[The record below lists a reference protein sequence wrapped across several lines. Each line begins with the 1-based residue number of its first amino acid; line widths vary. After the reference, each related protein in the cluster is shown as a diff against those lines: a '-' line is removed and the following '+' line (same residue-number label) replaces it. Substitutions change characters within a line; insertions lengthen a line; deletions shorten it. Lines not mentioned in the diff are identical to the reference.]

1 MKKFISTLLVAAM
14 LITAIAAMGISVSA
28 ETAEATAITTAEQF
42 LEIAASHDAGSLVG
56 NYYLANDIDLGGK
69 AFSQYVFKHFN
80 GTLDGKGHK
89 IYNFSF
95 DGSNTNANAGFF
107 SWFGNSADTV
117 VKNLQIGDPSAPI
130 VYNFNVEKS
139 SKNYS
144 FFAAEPGNNN
154 AETSVTVEGVTIYG
168 IANVT
173 TKIADPKFNFG
184 GLFGMTR
191 SKTNA
196 YVIKDCTINGE
207 INVCT
212 ALTGGGNYVNGA
224 GFVGSQ
230 NSKTSFVMEN
240 CTNNAN
246 VTTGFSTKEA
256 RAAGFIAYT
265 SQKAIT
271 LKNCVN
277 TGKITVLGD
286 TAGAEVA
293 GLVCDINGEGA
304 ELINCINAGDIS
316 GCLYVGGLIAKI
328 RDGKT
333 ATITDCTNYGKLS
346 EATIASADVAF
357 GKTSATITGFSDKT
371 GITYPETEETTAEI
385 TTEAVTEA
393 VTDAPTEEVTE
404 AVTDPTQA
412 PAGGDSAWIYF
423 AFAAVA
429 VLATALVAKKKE
441 N

>member
-1 MKKFISTLLVAAM
+1 MKKIISTLLIMAM
-14 LITAIAAMGISVSA
+14 LLGAIAAMGISVSA
-28 ETAEATAITTAEQF
+28 APEGTAISTADE
-42 LEIAASHDAGSLVG
+42 LLAIAAQFEDG
-56 NYYLANDIDLGGK
+56 NFNGTYYLANDIDFGGK
-69 AFSQYVFKHFN
+69 AFGQYVFKHFN
-80 GTLDGKGHK
+80 GTLDGQGHK
-89 IYNFSF
+89 LYNFSF
-95 DGSNTNANAGFF
+95 DGSNNVGANAGFF
-107 SWFGNSADTV
+107 SWFGNSAETV
-117 VKNLQIGDPSAPI
+117 VKNLQIGDKDAPI
-130 VYNFNVEKS
+130 VYNFNVADK

-144 FFAAEPGNNN
+144 FFASEPGNNN
-154 AETSVTVEGVTIYG
+154 AETGVTVENITIYA

-173 TKIADPKFNFG
+173 SQIEKPKFNFG

-196 YVIKDCTINGE
+196 YLIKDCTINGE

-224 GFVGSQ
+224 GFIGSQ
-230 NSKTSFVMEN
+230 NSRTSFVMEN

-293 GLVCDINGEGA
+293 GIVCDINGEGA
-304 ELINCINAGDIS
+304 ELINCINAGEIS

-333 ATITDCTNYGKLS
+333 ATLTDCTNYGK
-346 EATIASADVAF
+346 ISAAEVSAPAVAF
-357 GKTSATITGFSDKT
+357 GAASATVNNFSDKT
-371 GITYPETEETTAEI
+371 GTAYPETAEPPVDNP
-385 TTEAVTEA
+385 VT
-393 VTDAPTEEVTE
+393 
-404 AVTDPTQA
+404 
-412 PAGGDSAWIYF
+412 GDSAIII
-423 AFAAVA
+423 AAIA
-429 VLATALVAKKKE
+429 VISMFGMAVVAKRRE

>member
-1 MKKFISTLLVAAM
+1 MKKIISTILAMVMLLGAV
-14 LITAIAAMGISVSA
+14 AAMGISVSA
-28 ETAEATAITTAEQF
+28 ETTEAIAISTADELLA
-42 LEIAASHDAGSLVG
+42 IAAQFDDG
-56 NYYLANDIDLGGK
+56 NFKGDYYLANDIDFGGK

-80 GTLDGKGHK
+80 GTLDGKDHK

-117 VKNLQIGDPSAPI
+117 VKNLQIGDATTPI

-154 AETSVTVEGVTIYG
+154 AETSVTVENITIYG

-173 TKIADPKFNFG
+173 TKIEDPKFNFG

-293 GLVCDINGEGA
+293 GFVCDINGEGA
-304 ELINCINAGDIS
+304 ELINCINAGEIS

-333 ATITDCTNYGKLS
+333 ATLTDCTNYGK
-346 EATIASADVAF
+346 ISAAEVSAPAVAF
-357 GKTSATITGFSDKT
+357 GAASATVNNFSDKT
-371 GITYPETEETTAEI
+371 GTSYPETTEPPVADTTNPGASE
-385 TTEAVTEA
+385 
-393 VTDAPTEEVTE
+393 PT
-404 AVTDPTQA
+404 
-412 PAGGDSAWIYF
+412 GDSSLIF
-423 AFAAVA
+423 AIVA
-429 VLATALVAKKKE
+429 VISILGVAVVAKRRE

>member
-1 MKKFISTLLVAAM
+1 MKKIISTLLIMAM
-14 LITAIAAMGISVSA
+14 LLGAVAAMGISVSA
-28 ETAEATAITTAEQF
+28 APEGTAISTAEELLA
-42 LEIAASHDAGSLVG
+42 IAAQFEDG
-56 NYYLANDIDLGGK
+56 NFNGTYYLANDIDFGGK
-69 AFSQYVFKHFN
+69 AFGQYVFKHFN
-80 GTLDGKGHK
+80 GTLDGQGHK
-89 IYNFSF
+89 LYNFSF
-95 DGSNTNANAGFF
+95 DGSNDSGANAGFF
-107 SWFGNSADTV
+107 SWFGNSAETV
-117 VKNLQIGDPSAPI
+117 VKNLQIGDKDAPI
-130 VYNFNVEKS
+130 VYNFNVADK

-144 FFAAEPGNNN
+144 FFASEPGNNN
-154 AETSVTVEGVTIYG
+154 AETGVTVENITIYA

-173 TKIADPKFNFG
+173 SQIEKPKFNFG

-196 YVIKDCTINGE
+196 YLIKDCTINGE

-230 NSKTSFVMEN
+230 NSRTSFVMEN

-293 GLVCDINGEGA
+293 GIICDINGEGA
-304 ELINCINAGDIS
+304 ELIGCINAGEIS

-333 ATITDCTNYGKLS
+333 ATLTDCTNYGK
-346 EATIASADVAF
+346 ISAAEVSAPAVAF
-357 GKTSATITGFSDKT
+357 GAASATVNNFSDKT
-371 GITYPETEETTAEI
+371 GTAYPETAEPPVDNP
-385 TTEAVTEA
+385 VT
-393 VTDAPTEEVTE
+393 
-404 AVTDPTQA
+404 
-412 PAGGDSAWIYF
+412 GDSAMI
-423 AFAAVA
+423 FAAIA
-429 VLATALVAKKKE
+429 VISMFGMAVVAKRRE

>member
-1 MKKFISTLLVAAM
+1 MKKIISTLLAMVMLLGAVAA
-14 LITAIAAMGISVSA
+14 LGLTVSA
-28 ETAEATAITTAEQF
+28 ETEAIAISNADE
-42 LEIAASHDAGSLVG
+42 LLAIAAQFDDG
-56 NYYLANDIDLGGK
+56 NFKGDYYLANDIDFGGK

-107 SWFGNSADTV
+107 SWFGNSADVT
-117 VKNLQIGDPSAPI
+117 VKNLQIGDATTPI

-144 FFAAEPGNNN
+144 FFVAESGNNN
-154 AETSVTVEGVTIYG
+154 AETSVTIENVNIYG
-168 IANVT
+168 VANVT

-184 GLFGMTR
+184 GLIGMTR

-224 GFVGSQ
+224 GFIGSQ

-240 CTNNAN
+240 CVNNAN

-265 SQKAIT
+265 AQKAIT
-271 LKNCVN
+271 LKDCVN

-293 GLVCDINGEGA
+293 GFVCDINGAGA
-304 ELINCINAGDIS
+304 ELINCINAGEIS

-333 ATITDCTNYGKLS
+333 ATLTDCANYGK
-346 EATIASADVAF
+346 ISAAEVAAPAVAF
-357 GKTSATITGFSDKT
+357 GAAAATVTNFSDKT
-371 GITYPETEETTAEI
+371 GTAYP
-385 TTEAVTEA
+385 
-393 VTDAPTEEVTE
+393 EVTE
-404 AVTDPTQA
+404 PETTEPPVVTEPETTE
-412 PAGGDSAWIYF
+412 PPVVTEPETTEPPVSGETGDNAILF
-423 AFAAVA
+423 IA
-429 VLATALVAKKKE
+429 LTALSVLGVVIVSKKRE